1 MVDLKNRKG
10 QALVEFVL
18 ILPIIIIL
26 LLGLIDIGR
35 VFIHKSELDN
45 NVTDII
51 NIWKKEELPIKDLE
65 QEFKKRNIKVKIS
78 KNETT
83 NFVTVEA
90 STRLS
95 FMTPFLNSYEFKVK
109 RVLPHE

>member
-1 MVDLKNRKG
+1 MKNRKG

-35 VFIHKSELDN
+35 VFIHKSELEN

-51 NIWKKEELPIKDLE
+51 NLYQSDKLSINGLKKE
-65 QEFKKRNIKVKIS
+65 FAKRNIKVKVS

-83 NFVTVEA
+83 DFITIEA
-90 STRLS
+90 SSRLS
-95 FMTPFLNSYEFKVK
+95 FVTPFLKSYDFKVK
-109 RVLPHE
+109 RVLPYE